1 MRTLYAVNGSVE
13 IRWRSNASR
22 MLTKPGRQVL
32 RPTVM
37 DDAKT
42 QSDGNPDPASRS
54 GIGMLHTISG
64 WQTDSVAVPR
74 NWRCSPLCGSFKT
87 EER

>member
-22 MLTKPGRQVL
+22 MLTTREASSQDDG
-32 RPTVM
+32 VM

-42 QSDGNPDPASRS
+42 QSDGNPDPASRF
-54 GIGMLHTISG
+54 GIG
-64 WQTDSVAVPR
+64 
-74 NWRCSPLCGSFKT
+74 
-87 EER
+87 